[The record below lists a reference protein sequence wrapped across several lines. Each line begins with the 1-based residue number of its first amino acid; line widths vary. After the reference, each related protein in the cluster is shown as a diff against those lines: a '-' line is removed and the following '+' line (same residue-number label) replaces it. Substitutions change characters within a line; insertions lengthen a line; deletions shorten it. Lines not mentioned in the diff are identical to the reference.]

1 MTFNYE
7 TNHFSEKLVIL
18 ILLIII
24 KRLVKPKL
32 INGKIKDIK
41 NIFNFNRKLKFCWT
55 NLPIMRKLRWGHTI
69 SMFYFICVCYTVN
82 NILDILSK
90 SYYFIECGFKSTH
103 FKTFLLLIFFWNE
116 IYRIE

>member
-32 INGKIKDIK
+32 INGKIKDI
-41 NIFNFNRKLKFCWT
+41 FKLIG
-55 NLPIMRKLRWGHTI
+55 N
-69 SMFYFICVCYTVN
+69 
-82 NILDILSK
+82 
-90 SYYFIECGFKSTH
+90 
-103 FKTFLLLIFFWNE
+103 
-116 IYRIE
+116 